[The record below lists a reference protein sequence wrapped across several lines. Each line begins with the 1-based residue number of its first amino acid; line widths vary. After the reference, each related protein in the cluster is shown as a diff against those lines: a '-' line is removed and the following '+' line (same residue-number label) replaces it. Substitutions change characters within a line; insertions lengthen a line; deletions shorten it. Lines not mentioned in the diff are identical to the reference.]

1 MSPQQAP
8 LVSVVTPV
16 YSGGEYLREC
26 IESVIAQRYDN
37 WRYTIVNNCSTDDT
51 LEIAQHYASRDPRIR
66 VYDNAEFLPIIDNH
80 NHAISLIDPES
91 AYCKPLMADDW
102 LYPECIETMVSC
114 ALTQPSIGLV
124 CTCASTGNN
133 TILFDRLRPADSPT
147 SSPTTVL
154 AGGIACR
161 ISMLE
166 DRYFFGSPTTMLI
179 RADLI
184 RKRRPFYNPL
194 NLHADEES
202 CYDILQESDFAFV
215 HQALV
220 FIRVHE
226 RSHTSSVHRL
236 ESMLAARLYALAKF
250 GHVYLTVEEF
260 QRRYHDK
267 LAEYY
272 ARLAAAAVEL
282 RGRRFWEFH
291 RTMLIQIGAPL
302 DRSRL
307 TRAIALHVARRL
319 ASPGSLVRGV
329 FSRMMSMR
337 KAGSRKPERSP
348 SAEASTPSVKRH

>member
-1 MSPQQAP
+1 MSGPPEP

-16 YSGGEYLREC
+16 YNGGEYLREC
-26 IESVIAQRYDN
+26 IESVIAQSHAN
-37 WRYTIVNNCSTDDT
+37 WRYTIVNNCSSDDS
-51 LEIAQHYASRDPRIR
+51 LEIAQHYAQRDARIR
-66 VYDNAEFLPIIDNH
+66 VHNNAAFLPIIDNH
-80 NHAISLIDPES
+80 NHALSLIDPGS
-91 AYCKPLMADDW
+91 TYCKPLMADDW

-133 TILFDRLRPADSPT
+133 KILFDRLRPADSPT
-147 SSPTTVL
+147 RSPTTVL

-161 ISMLE
+161 VSLLE

-184 RKRRPFYNPL
+184 RKRGSFYNPL

-215 HQALV
+215 HQALA

-236 ESMLAARLYALAKF
+236 ESMLAARVYALAKY
-250 GHVYLTVEEF
+250 GHVYLTDEEF
-260 QRRYHDK
+260 QRRYHDR

-319 ASPGSLVRGV
+319 TSPGSLVRGV
-329 FSRMMSMR
+329 FSRMMSVR

-348 SAEASTPSVKRH
+348 SAEASTSSVKRH